1 MTIDKSLR
9 QYYSRGQLVKPGPG
23 RPGYQGWGPGAGSP
37 GTSSSGGARGGGG
50 PPGGGDRQM
59 TYSAPAPSPHRDPT
73 PVAPTAVAPP
83 SILSRPT
90 PSETIGPSLHGGKV
104 SVKEALVKGEKTK
117 AIRDII
123 AQQQEEKYGPTA
135 DTTKFG
141 ETVED
146 LAFKNHPEY
155 KEQEAER
162 TIKQLS
168 TKEGTKEA
176 LREFKAL
183 KTGRE
188 YRPNISLLDKLK
200 VPHGFT
206 APETLTSGWK
216 DKFGRGI
223 FNLAL
228 SKTPLANLNPLL
240 AGWNLLN
247 TLTGWG
253 KKIDPYSEFKSQ
265 LKSKSNITDLTEKR
279 STLTDTRD
287 DRVGQRDERDGRQIT
302 PEAPKDVVTESVQK
316 FSQPQLTE
324 LQRKQSILQG
334 YADKGALNKRGQ
346 STLMQ
351 LNQMLK
357 QATASAAH
365 GGFIDRPL
373 MGRSRDI

>member
-1 MTIDKSLR
+1 MPYGYGSAN
-9 QYYSRGQLVKPGPG
+9 RG
-23 RPGYQGWGPGAGSP
+23 
-37 GTSSSGGARGGGG
+37 SSGGSRGAPAGGPHGGGG
-50 PPGGGDRQM
+50 GRQ
-59 TYSAPAPSPHRDPT
+59 APAPRPAPSPHRDPT

-90 PSETIGPSLHGGKV
+90 PSETIGTSLHGGDV
-104 SVKEALVKGEKTK
+104 SVKTALAKGEKTK
-117 AIRDII
+117 AIRDLI
-123 AQQQEEKYGPTA
+123 AQQQEEKYGPLA
-135 DTTKFG
+135 DPTKFG

-146 LAFKNHPEY
+146 KIFKNHPEARA
-155 KEQEAER
+155 KEAKEA
-162 TIKQLS
+162 IKQLS

-240 AGWNLLN
+240 MGWNLLN
-247 TLTGWG
+247 TVTGWG

-265 LKSKSNITDLTEKR
+265 LTSKSNVKILAKNIGKR
-279 STLTDTRD
+279 STTDTTDTRSVK
-287 DRVGQRDERDGRQIT
+287 DRGDGRQVT
-302 PEAPKDVVTESVQK
+302 PEAPKDVVTAGIEK
-316 FSQPQLTE
+316 FTPSQEQLTE
-324 LQRKQSILQG
+324 VQRRRAILQG
-334 YADKGALNKRGQ
+334 HADKGALNERGQ
-346 STLMQ
+346 NTLMQ
-351 LNQMLK
+351 MNQFLEK
-357 QATASAAH
+357 YLVSVAH
-365 GGFIDRPL
+365 GGFIDKPL